1 MILRDFFDIFRH
13 FSALL
18 SSTFS
23 TLWTYN
29 KRDFD
34 LFIMDG
40 CVSGG
45 VARGDENSTFRYRKI
60 EFWAKTPKK
69 YPIIRQKNAK
79 IYQKNLSKSP
89 LLSA

>member
-1 MILRDFFDIFRH
+1 MTFYADNKVILRDFFDIFRH

-23 TLWTYN
+23 TFWSYN

-34 LFIMDG
+34 LFFMDG

-45 VARGDENSTFRYRKI
+45 VARGDENSTFR
-60 EFWAKTPKK
+60 
-69 YPIIRQKNAK
+69 
-79 IYQKNLSKSP
+79 
-89 LLSA
+89 